1 MGGPRGLSSVPVR
14 SLSTQHI
21 GGASSLR
28 SPSVRRMRQLL
39 ELTSG
44 PASPS
49 SGLSG
54 HQSPAPTPSTT
65 LPRPHRQIDIN
76 PAEFVKY
83 KLDKPG
89 KAQSLVRF
97 HPNASKF
104 CLIFVFIFFLYPT
117 LLKKKEINQKNC
129 VNFYFLFFTI
139 FTPTYPRSE
148 RIFLEMSVK
157 AVRQN

>member
-1 MGGPRGLSSVPVR
+1 MSFQTESIYSSRTGGLTSTLDRHFTGTRGMSVPVR

-39 ELTSG
+39 ELTAG

-49 SGLSG
+49 SGMSG

-89 KAQSLVRF
+89 MIY
-97 HPNASKF
+97 N
-104 CLIFVFIFFLYPT
+104 
-117 LLKKKEINQKNC
+117 
-129 VNFYFLFFTI
+129 
-139 FTPTYPRSE
+139 
-148 RIFLEMSVK
+148 
-157 AVRQN
+157 

>member
-1 MGGPRGLSSVPVR
+1 MSFQTESIYSSRTGGLTSTLDRHFTGTRGGISVPVR

-39 ELTSG
+39 ELTAG

-49 SGLSG
+49 SGMSG

-89 KAQSLVRF
+89 M
-97 HPNASKF
+97 NY
-104 CLIFVFIFFLYPT
+104 C
-117 LLKKKEINQKNC
+117 
-129 VNFYFLFFTI
+129 
-139 FTPTYPRSE
+139 
-148 RIFLEMSVK
+148 
-157 AVRQN
+157 

>member
-1 MGGPRGLSSVPVR
+1 MDRHFTGTRGISVPVR

-39 ELTSG
+39 ELTAG

-49 SGLSG
+49 SGMSG

-65 LPRPHRQIDIN
+65 LPRPNRQIDIN

-89 KAQSLVRF
+89 RMMRPTTSCAIQSHVLLT
-97 HPNASKF
+97 S
-104 CLIFVFIFFLYPT
+104 LST
-117 LLKKKEINQKNC
+117 LLFPQ
-129 VNFYFLFFTI
+129 LLT
-139 FTPTYPRSE
+139 
-148 RIFLEMSVK
+148 LK
-157 AVRQN
+157 AYLV

>member
-1 MGGPRGLSSVPVR
+1 MTSTLDRHLGNAGRSISSVPVR

-39 ELTSG
+39 ELTAG

-65 LPRPHRQIDIN
+65 LPRTHRQIDIN
-76 PAEFVKY
+76 PAEFAKY

-89 KAQSLVRF
+89 NIADYFNSNR
-97 HPNASKF
+97 NTN
-104 CLIFVFIFFLYPT
+104 FIF
-117 LLKKKEINQKNC
+117 ISC
-129 VNFYFLFFTI
+129 
-139 FTPTYPRSE
+139 S
-148 RIFLEMSVK
+148 S
-157 AVRQN
+157 

>member
-1 MGGPRGLSSVPVR
+1 MNFQTESIYSSRTGGLTSTLDRHFTGTRGIASVPVR

-39 ELTSG
+39 ELTAG

-49 SGLSG
+49 SGMSG

-89 KAQSLVRF
+89 M
-97 HPNASKF
+97 
-104 CLIFVFIFFLYPT
+104 T
-117 LLKKKEINQKNC
+117 NC
-129 VNFYFLFFTI
+129 
-139 FTPTYPRSE
+139 
-148 RIFLEMSVK
+148 
-157 AVRQN
+157 